1 MKRLLLMLFAMGVLA
16 QTAAAADIFRVDKV
30 INGHTLLLSNNKTV
44 SLIGIDTDQAESDRF
59 LRDLVEGKGVKLEF
73 DEQRQ
78 DAQGNWQA
86 YVLLIETNLN
96 ATMVYAGYAVPKSTP
111 PNTMHDELFEMLY
124 RDAVEH
130 KRGLWAKR

>member
-86 YVLLIETNLN
+86 CVLLIETNLN

>member
-59 LRDLVEGKGVKLEF
+59 LRDLVEGKGFKLEF

>member
-30 INGHTLLLSNNKTV
+30 INGHTLLLSNDETV